1 MRKFVIF
8 IVLIGSLI
16 AFQSAFNAE
25 SIDSKVGS
33 FAPNMTVADNDSTF
47 TLTNYRGKYVILNF
61 WSSDDAES
69 RIRNISLNNFIN
81 KHKDDK
87 VVFASVNFD
96 RSEKLFKE
104 IVNVDN
110 LDDKAHFFDKNG
122 KSSEVFENFELKNGL
137 KCFVIN
143 PEGKIIKVNPEE
155 QQLINL

>member
-1 MRKFVIF
+1 MREFVIF
-8 IVLIGSLI
+8 IGLIGSLI

-33 FAPNMTVADNDSTF
+33 YAPNLTVTDDDSTF

-69 RIRNISLNNFIN
+69 RIRNINLNNFIN

-87 VVFASVNFD
+87 VVFASINFD

-110 LDDKAHFFDKNG
+110 LD
-122 KSSEVFENFELKNGL
+122 S
-137 KCFVIN
+137 
-143 PEGKIIKVNPEE
+143 
-155 QQLINL
+155 